1 MDSMK
6 VFQSLCGLRPNG
18 DRYLPRAVMLDFDRL
33 YARMQSRISGQESAT
48 RQMAAFLVAEYMRCR
63 QVSFLLK
70 KPSSL
75 PPRRAMLLVGPS
87 GSGKTHLAKT
97 AAWAARIPFYVMDA
111 EIMNRDG
118 YSGATFYSE
127 IEHAQKLFGS
137 NVLDADKPFMV
148 LVENIDIAARSA
160 NSTSNDPLCDF
171 VDLLKGCYRYTRND
185 DFILVFSGRFD
196 GAKHASA
203 TGGYVFGESAID
215 ASFVSGRDA
224 EKTPENI
231 TIDDLVSWG
240 LRSDFAKRITHM
252 VQMEPLNKTM
262 LEGIISGIDNSIE
275 QRYKG
280 FFDEYDVAFALEGEA
295 TRLIA
300 AQAAKSGDGVLNAES
315 AVRKAVEDAWGKESF
330 KMPVGAI
337 TVGVRDGEITA
348 IFESPG
354 EGISFDE
361 IACEYGEGAPAYVLQ
376 RVLSEERECCN
387 RLCDGRF
394 DKALRK
400 QFASMPAAV
409 SPFVRD
415 GRGTE
420 CGTHL
425 IVAADDEGWGSAELE
440 IAQLAFRAAYQ
451 ACCFRANNG
460 ELRNLELLWGFMKI
474 LLPHTDFGVLY
485 RACEGFQETAERD
498 PDNEAWVDAL
508 ATLDE
513 MCDCYSEDQLVRGVH
528 LAMLKLIECIFD
540 EDASMRFRYPQ
551 RYLKLARKEG

>member
-1 MDSMK
+1 
-6 VFQSLCGLRPNG
+6 
-18 DRYLPRAVMLDFDRL
+18 
-33 YARMQSRISGQESAT
+33 
-48 RQMAAFLVAEYMRCR
+48 
-63 QVSFLLK
+63 
-70 KPSSL
+70 
-75 PPRRAMLLVGPS
+75 
-87 GSGKTHLAKT
+87 
-97 AAWAARIPFYVMDA
+97 
-111 EIMNRDG
+111 
-118 YSGATFYSE
+118 
-127 IEHAQKLFGS
+127 
-137 NVLDADKPFMV
+137 
-148 LVENIDIAARSA
+148 
-160 NSTSNDPLCDF
+160 
-171 VDLLKGCYRYTRND
+171 
-185 DFILVFSGRFD
+185 
-196 GAKHASA
+196 
-203 TGGYVFGESAID
+203 
-215 ASFVSGRDA
+215 
-224 EKTPENI
+224 
-231 TIDDLVSWG
+231 
-240 LRSDFAKRITHM
+240 
-252 VQMEPLNKTM
+252 
-262 LEGIISGIDNSIE
+262 
-275 QRYKG
+275 
-280 FFDEYDVAFALEGEA
+280 
-295 TRLIA
+295 
-300 AQAAKSGDGVLNAES
+300 
-315 AVRKAVEDAWGKESF
+315 
-330 KMPVGAI
+330 MPVGAI

-440 IAQLAFRAAYQ
+440 VAQLAFRAAYQ

-460 ELRNLELLWGFMKI
+460 ELRNLEPLWGFMKI
-474 LLPHTDFGVLY
+474 LLPHTDFGAPY
-485 RACEGFQETAERD
+485 RACERFQQTAERN

-513 MCDCYSEDQLVRGVH
+513 MRDCYSEDQLVRGVH